1 MKIAPD
7 LSVNEMPREVEGNRD
22 LVKKALAAREINNF
36 KNEIL
41 WKLTTDLKAEENAV
55 KK

>member
-1 MKIAPD
+1 
-7 LSVNEMPREVEGNRD
+7 LGLNELPREVEANRD

-41 WKLTTDLKAEENAV
+41 WKLITDLKA
-55 KK
+55 